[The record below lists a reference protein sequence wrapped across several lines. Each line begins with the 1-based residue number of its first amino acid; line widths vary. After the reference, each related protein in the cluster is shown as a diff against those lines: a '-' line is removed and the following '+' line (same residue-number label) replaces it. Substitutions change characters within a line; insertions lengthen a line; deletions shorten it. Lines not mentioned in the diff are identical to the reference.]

1 MLRRQP
7 LRPLALASGRGAC
20 CPRRACGLP
29 SRHPAFPRRPWG
41 LWQKTPRF
49 VFRKPRK
56 ASRKLSPCCSPRI
69 LAQLPLPSPAS
80 HISSHIPSNHTCRLH
95 TRRTP
100 NLPTPTSL
108 FQRSTTRRAS
118 AKSHMKMTIELKVV
132 LHLSPHGATLSY
144 SWESRH
150 FLLTPMGQV
159 MPIDKLS
166 LCKPLV
172 QIELFSFTDAFQHD
186 LLTRAFF
193 WTGERSPGSCTFAFH
208 LTKRPK
214 DCPGKSQL

>member
-1 MLRRQP
+1 MLARGCEGGRE
-7 LRPLALASGRGAC
+7 RAFLANQSIEACVRLVCHPDRCLLECITKGSQTRKSLAIKRYSEFTDRTA
-20 CPRRACGLP
+20 
-29 SRHPAFPRRPWG
+29 PASVSAEGFA
-41 LWQKTPRF
+41 TSYSES
-49 VFRKPRK
+49 
-56 ASRKLSPCCSPRI
+56 SRKLGLFGLYCLVTMTPCI
-69 LAQLPLPSPAS
+69 MLLPYTAIYHPECKKLVICMCEIFVP
-80 HISSHIPSNHTCRLH
+80 
-95 TRRTP
+95 
-100 NLPTPTSL
+100 
-108 FQRSTTRRAS
+108 Q
-118 AKSHMKMTIELKVV
+118 VV